1 MSLKNMWTQ
10 LKSWL
15 GFSKAT
21 NTAGSVQSTS
31 LTIPIKLSTG
41 ATYPVFGTTGAAGA
55 DMTAISV
62 EHTENYIEYNT
73 GVSMAI
79 PVGYVGL
86 LFPRSSV
93 SNLGEGFMLRNSVG
107 VIDSDY
113 RGEIKFRYSKPCCDG
128 PIYAAGERVGQIIIL
143 PFPKVQYS
151 VGVLSATDRGWG
163 GFGSTN

>member
-1 MSLKNMWTQ
+1 VS
-10 LKSWL
+10 
-15 GFSKAT
+15 
-21 NTAGSVQSTS
+21 AGSTS
-31 LTIPIKLSTG
+31 LMIPINLSAG

-55 DMTAISV
+55 DLTAISV
-62 EHTENYIEYNT
+62 THSDNYIEYGT

-79 PVGYVGL
+79 PAGYVGL

-128 PIYAAGERVGQIIIL
+128 PIYTAGERVGQIIIL
-143 PFPKVQYS
+143 PFPQVTYQAGNIGITS
-151 VGVLSATDRGWG
+151 RGVG